1 MPKSVESVGK
11 KQRRIERLVQKSMN
25 RWALALWATM
35 LVAGAV
41 EYTVESE
48 SDFYPIYSK
57 TKPGDTVF
65 VDCNIQMG
73 LTLAHGSST
82 SEPIKVVGKTKKNI
96 NGKVLIT
103 AKNLI
108 FGGFYV
114 SADLTV
120 NSTKVTVTDLNM
132 KGNLV
137 LSGSHVTATNLIL
150 KGDLVMS
157 GSRVTATDLDVS
169 EGDFTIDGTHI
180 TLQNSSFQ
188 YQDHPSNQIKGS
200 FHTVQNITIED
211 WTRQDVE
218 STPAVWVEAK
228 SLLLTNCKY
237 EQIFYSSN
245 RARFVFEKDGSS
257 KNTYAQNKCEWKN
270 DGYKPVMF
278 FIQNDPGNDKVCASN
293 VANAGDRTNIKVNY
307 NC

>member
-1 MPKSVESVGK
+1 
-11 KQRRIERLVQKSMN
+11 MN

-120 NSTKVTVTDLNM
+120 NSTKVTVTDLNI

-137 LSGSHVTATNLIL
+137 LSGSHVTAT
-150 KGDLVMS
+150 
-157 GSRVTATDLDVS
+157 DLDVTR
-169 EGDFTIDGTHI
+169 GQFTIDGTHI
-180 TLQNSSFQ
+180 TLQNSSFKVQ
-188 YQDHPSNQIKGS
+188 VNCINKIQGS

-211 WTRQDVE
+211 MTYEDVE
-218 STPAVWVEAK
+218 STPSVWVEAK

-237 EQIFYSSN
+237 QQIYASSY

-257 KNTYAQNKCEWKN
+257 KNIYARNKCEWEN

-278 FIQNDPGNDKVCASN
+278 FIQNDPGNDKVCGSN